1 MSVLGRGVVSGGG
14 PLPPQSMSLP
24 PAGAAQLPVLLNVAA
39 ASFSREGPCAPLC
52 LSFPS
57 HGERACRGLVPAVS
71 RLHSRSRHLLGTLS
85 WRPRLRWPHLSP
97 VVLRF
102 LVHALKLTLS
112 IGLAAGPSSRANTGT
127 DSVSCRLARAVM
139 SSYISSPL

>member
-1 MSVLGRGVVSGGG
+1 MSVLGRGVVLGGG

-24 PAGAAQLPVLLNVAA
+24 PAGAAQLPVLLYVAA

-71 RLHSRSRHLLGTLS
+71 CLHSWSRHLLGTLS
-85 WRPRLRWPHLSP
+85 WRLLLRWPHLSP

-112 IGLAAGPSSRANTGT
+112 IGLAAGPPSQANTGT